1 VLPTICAPEAALPA
15 VDPTVTCSAAETVP
29 DTTDSFDTTAYDTPP
44 TPSVQSSPNAAVDPN
59 GSQTSTPLD
68 AEAATHDDTDTGSPT
83 CSASSQMSNGTSDYY
98 NCHGDTPTADPAV
111 APFANTSARL
121 ASLLSVASGI
131 GPGRSLETKILDIQT
146 RVAAAQKT
154 SACDALASFVNEVGA
169 QADKQISTDQAN
181 MLTTKAEEIESAL
194 GC

>member
-1 VLPTICAPEAALPA
+1 
-15 VDPTVTCSAAETVP
+15 
-29 DTTDSFDTTAYDTPP
+29 
-44 TPSVQSSPNAAVDPN
+44 
-59 GSQTSTPLD
+59 
-68 AEAATHDDTDTGSPT
+68 
-83 CSASSQMSNGTSDYY
+83 
-98 NCHGDTPTADPAV
+98 
-111 APFANTSARL
+111 
-121 ASLLSVASGI
+121 VASGI